1 MALFPLL
8 VIIVI
13 MVLVV
18 VYFARHPD
26 SASRARF
33 LKRAG
38 FGLMA
43 FVTAVFALFVVGE
56 TVDDPGGWAA
66 AGLIALWL
74 SPLAGLAALCWYRPS
89 LAGRVLIGLTV
100 MLVAVTVWATA
111 DSDSWR
117 AFEDHHGPFRTIAVF
132 VLTAAV
138 AVLGV
143 KRTRLAGILL
153 LVLGV
158 MPLAV
163 SSLGHLRLGSLAVAT
178 TPALI
183 TGVLYLISAALDQGR
198 TPDAPPPKHRHSVG

>member
-1 MALFPLL
+1 VALFPVL

-26 SASRARF
+26 SASGARF

-66 AGLIALWL
+66 AGLIAPWL
-74 SPLAGLAALCWYRPS
+74 APAGLAALYWYRPS
-89 LAGRVLIGLTV
+89 LAGRVLIGLTM

-117 AFEDHHGPFRTIAVF
+117 AFEDHHGPVRTIAVF

-138 AVLGV
+138 ALLGV
-143 KRTRLAGILL
+143 KRTRVAGILL

-158 MPLAV
+158 VPLAV

-183 TGVLYLISAALDQGR
+183 TGMLYLISAAFDQGR

>member
-1 MALFPLL
+1 MQPAATPPDQIRRSCRPRHASRSRGSDRSPEGRLALPQRETATQLGGVGSACRGWVVALFPVL

-66 AGLIALWL
+66 AGLIAPWL
-74 SPLAGLAALCWYRPS
+74 APAGLAALYWYRPS
-89 LAGRVLIGLTV
+89 LAGRVLIGLTM

-117 AFEDHHGPFRTIAVF
+117 AFEDHHGPVRTIAVF

-138 AVLGV
+138 PCWG
-143 KRTRLAGILL
+143 
-153 LVLGV
+153 
-158 MPLAV
+158 
-163 SSLGHLRLGSLAVAT
+163 
-178 TPALI
+178 
-183 TGVLYLISAALDQGR
+183 
-198 TPDAPPPKHRHSVG
+198 